1 MNSRSDTLVIGI
13 AFASFIAVGFN
24 AGLMGVSWPSIRDGF
39 DLSQDAVGVLLLVST
54 VGALAVSINSGAL
67 ISHVGLGRLLA
78 GASAVAG
85 MGFLGFALAPTW
97 AAAIALSFGAA
108 AGTAALIAAMNTFF
122 AVSQSARLMNWLQAC
137 FGLGAA
143 LSPIALSRLI
153 ESGYSWRVGY
163 LAVVILYL
171 GLAVAF
177 GLTLVRWRIFQRE
190 SDSPPQERDTEV
202 RVIARSSATL
212 RLLVVWLSL
221 LLFFSFTGMEGSAAQ
236 WPYTLFTEARSV
248 DPRVAGLWISIF
260 WATITVGRVFFGIV
274 IDHVG
279 AIPLVRT
286 SMAGVTVGSALIWWN
301 PSHLVS
307 FLGLALVGF
316 ASSPQFPVLTSDT
329 PRRVGRE
336 HAANAVGFQMA
347 SGRLGL
353 AVVPA
358 LGGVLA
364 VAYGLEIIGPFL
376 FSVAAATF
384 CLHEVTVRFGRGSV
398 RTS

>member
-1 MNSRSDTLVIGI
+1 MIGI

-39 DLSQDAVGVLLLVST
+39 DLSQDAIGALLLVST
-54 VGALAVSINSGAL
+54 IGALAVSINSGAL
-67 ISHVGLGRLLA
+67 VANVGLGRLLA
-78 GASAVAG
+78 SASAVAAL
-85 MGFLGFALAPTW
+85 GFLGFALAPTW

-122 AVSQSARLMNWLQAC
+122 AMSQSARLMNWLQAC

-143 LSPIALSRLI
+143 LSPLAFSRLI

-163 LAVVILYL
+163 TAVVFLYL

-177 GLTLVRWRIFQRE
+177 GLTHRQWQISQHA
-190 SDSPPQERDTEV
+190 SDSQAQEQDTDAP
-202 RVIARSSATL
+202 VIARSSATL
-212 RLLVVWLSL
+212 RLLAVWLSL

-236 WPYTLFTEARSV
+236 WPYTLFTEARSI

-260 WATITVGRVFFGIV
+260 WTTITVGRVFFGVV
-274 IDHVG
+274 INHIG
-279 AIPLVRT
+279 TIPLVRT
-286 SMAGVTVGSALIWWN
+286 SMAGVTLGSALIWWN

-329 PRRVGRE
+329 PRRVGTQ
-336 HAANAVGFQMA
+336 HAANAVGFQLA

-376 FSVAAATF
+376 FLVAAATF
-384 CLHEVTVRFGRGSV
+384 LLHEATVRFGRGSA
-398 RTS
+398 RTL